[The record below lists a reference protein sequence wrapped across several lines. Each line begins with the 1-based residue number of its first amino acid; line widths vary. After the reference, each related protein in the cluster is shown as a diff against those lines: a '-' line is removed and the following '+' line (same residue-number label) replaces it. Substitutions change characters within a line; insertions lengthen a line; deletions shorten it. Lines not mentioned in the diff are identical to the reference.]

1 MQISSRFTIAV
12 HMLCYIALFQD
23 KEKVTSDIM
32 AGSINANPVVV
43 RRLLSQLKQ
52 RGMVTVNRGSGG
64 AFLAMKPE
72 DLDFLQI
79 YRTVETVEKGRY
91 LPFPRKP
98 ESQRYLSWGRGIH
111 QALDSKLMRVQEA
124 MAREM
129 KSITLADVLKDFPI
143 EK

>member
-72 DLDFLQI
+72 DIDFLQI
-79 YRTVETVEKGRY
+79 YRTVETVK
-91 LPFPRKP
+91 RKV
-98 ESQRYLSWGRGIH
+98 S
-111 QALDSKLMRVQEA
+111 
-124 MAREM
+124 
-129 KSITLADVLKDFPI
+129 SISTKTRIPTVWWDGGFI
-143 EK
+143 RRSTRN

>member
-52 RGMVTVNRGSGG
+52 RGM
-64 AFLAMKPE
+64 AMKPE
-72 DLDFLQI
+72 DIDFLQI
-79 YRTVETVEKGRY
+79 YRTVETVKKEGIFHFHENPNPNC
-91 LPFPRKP
+91 LV
-98 ESQRYLSWGRGIH
+98 GRGIH

>member
-52 RGMVTVNRGSGG
+52 RGSGG

-72 DLDFLQI
+72 DIDFLQI
-79 YRTVETVEKGRY
+79 YRTVETVKKEGIFHFHEN
-91 LPFPRKP
+91 PNPNCP
-98 ESQRYLSWGRGIH
+98 VGRGIH

-129 KSITLADVLKDFPI
+129 ESITLADVLKDFPI

>member
-72 DLDFLQI
+72 D
-79 YRTVETVEKGRY
+79 
-91 LPFPRKP
+91 
-98 ESQRYLSWGRGIH
+98 
-111 QALDSKLMRVQEA
+111 SKLMRVQEA

>member
-32 AGSINANPVVV
+32 AGSINVNPVVV

-64 AFLAMKPE
+64 PFLG
-72 DLDFLQI
+72 
-79 YRTVETVEKGRY
+79 T
-91 LPFPRKP
+91 
-98 ESQRYLSWGRGIH
+98 
-111 QALDSKLMRVQEA
+111 
-124 MAREM
+124 
-129 KSITLADVLKDFPI
+129 
-143 EK
+143 

>member
-52 RGMVTVNRGSGG
+52 
-64 AFLAMKPE
+64 
-72 DLDFLQI
+72 
-79 YRTVETVEKGRY
+79 
-91 LPFPRKP
+91 
-98 ESQRYLSWGRGIH
+98 LSLIH
-111 QALDSKLMRVQEA
+111 
-124 MAREM
+124 
-129 KSITLADVLKDFPI
+129 I
-143 EK
+143 

>member
-72 DLDFLQI
+72 DIDFLQI
-79 YRTVETVEKGRY
+79 YSEKGRY

-98 ESQRYLSWGRGIH
+98 ESQLSGGTG
-111 QALDSKLMRVQEA
+111 DPSG
-124 MAREM
+124 ARLETDACPG
-129 KSITLADVLKDFPI
+129 SYGARNEVDHAC
-143 EK
+143 

>member
-72 DLDFLQI
+72 DIDFLQI
-79 YRTVETVEKGRY
+79 YRTVETVKKEGIFHFHEN
-91 LPFPRKP
+91 PNPNCP
-98 ESQRYLSWGRGIH
+98 VGRGIH
-111 QALDSKLMRVQEA
+111 QALDSKLRRVQEA

-129 KSITLADVLKDFPI
+129 ESITLADVLKDFPI